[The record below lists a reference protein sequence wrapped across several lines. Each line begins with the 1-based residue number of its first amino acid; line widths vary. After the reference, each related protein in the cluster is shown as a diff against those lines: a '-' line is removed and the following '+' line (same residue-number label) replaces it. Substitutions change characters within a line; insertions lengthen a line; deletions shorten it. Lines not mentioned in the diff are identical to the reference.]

1 MSFPCRTK
9 RYGVNWI
16 RIQAVKLRDGVVI
29 TASDITLRK
38 RIELRTIFEGQHDSL
53 TALPNRR
60 VLKDRIEQAML
71 LTDRQKQLMSVFVID
86 LDGFKMINDTLGH
99 AAGDETLVIVAGRLR
114 RCMRAAGFCHSDGR
128 R

>member
-1 MSFPCRTK
+1 LK
-9 RYGVNWI
+9 
-16 RIQAVKLRDGVVI
+16 DGVVI

-38 RIELRTIFEGQHDSL
+38 RIEEQTVLEGQHDSL

-71 LTDRQKQLMSVFVID
+71 RTNRQKQLMSVFVID

-99 AAGDETLVIVAGRLR
+99 AAGDEALVIVAGRLR
-114 RCMRAAGFCHSDGR
+114 RRFRHSDGR